1 MKAATR
7 NRILSLLVVVAVLS
21 SLHSCLRKPSSKED
35 QPTAATTLP
44 TSSTENTT
52 AADPYFDWYVRGKGS
67 DFVGKV
73 GYVVTYN
80 KKGCTQESNWVI
92 PTYVKDKQFYNESGT
107 VPHKTEVR
115 VVEQDLEHSTH
126 SYYHGYLLVED
137 TTSKEQFYINV
148 HNFTGIRYWEIADLE
163 TAARLG
169 ELIAEFNQS
178 SDYYPVDYKNRKV
191 EIPDGTHIIVVGLNG
206 IRSKIDQNTH
216 QIEALV
222 FKEWSNG
229 YGSGTVFFNVADL
242 SIIY

>member
-35 QPTAATTLP
+35 QPAVATTQP
-44 TSSTENTT
+44 TGSTETT
-52 AADPYFDWYVRGKGS
+52 TDADPYFDWYIRGKGD
-67 DFVGKV
+67 DFIGKV

-92 PTYVKDKQFYNESGT
+92 PTYAKDKQFYNEIGS

-126 SYYHGYLLVED
+126 SINNGYLFVEN
-137 TTSKEQFYINV
+137 TSSKEQFYINV
-148 HNFTGIRYWEIADLE
+148 KNFTGVRYWEIADLT

-169 ELIAEFNQS
+169 EYIAEFNQN

-191 EIPDGTHIIVVGLNG
+191 EIPDGTRIVVVGLTG
-206 IRSKIDQNTH
+206 ITSKLDQNTH

-229 YGSGTVFFNVADL
+229 YGSGTVYFNVADL

>member
-21 SLHSCLRKPSSKED
+21 SLHSCMRKPSSKED
-35 QPTAATTLP
+35 QPTVTTSQP
-44 TSSTENTT
+44 TDGTESTIV
-52 AADPYFDWYVRGKGS
+52 ADPYFDWYIRGKGS

-92 PTYVKDKQFYNESGT
+92 PTYEKDKQFYNEVGF
-107 VPHKTEVR
+107 VPHKTEVC
-115 VVEQDLEHSTH
+115 VVAQDLEHSTH
-126 SYYHGYLLVED
+126 SIYHGYLLAEN
-137 TTSKEQFYINV
+137 TSTKEQFYINV
-148 HNFTGIRYWEIADLE
+148 KNFTGVRYWEIADLE

-169 ELIAEFNQS
+169 EFIAEFNQS
-178 SDYYPVDYKNRKV
+178 SDYYPVDSKNRKM
-191 EIPDGTHIIVVGLNG
+191 EIPDGTHIVVVGLTG
-206 IRSKIDQNTH
+206 LRSKIDQNTH

-229 YGSGTVFFNVADL
+229 YGSGTVFFNVEDL
-242 SIIY
+242 TIIY